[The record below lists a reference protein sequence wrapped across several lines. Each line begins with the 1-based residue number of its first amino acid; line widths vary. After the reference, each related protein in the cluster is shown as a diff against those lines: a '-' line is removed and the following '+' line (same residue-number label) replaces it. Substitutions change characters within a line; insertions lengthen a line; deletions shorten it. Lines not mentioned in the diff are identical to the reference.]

1 MGGGDV
7 CTVCHHSYKLHHHN
21 EVSHEEQSEE
31 VEVIDEETQR
41 RFLEAKDT
49 EEGKMIL
56 LSGCMQQRSAAI
68 EERKRL
74 TQQLHDTIIEL
85 GLTRSYAKLLENQ
98 IAVIEQRLEAEPGE
112 ESKDLREVKE
122 KLKNERIV
130 IQEALLKKVV

>member
-1 MGGGDV
+1 MSALIQ
-7 CTVCHHSYKLHHHN
+7 TALSPRNKT
-21 EVSHEEQSEE
+21 ESEE

-49 EEGKMIL
+49 EEGKRIL
-56 LSGCMQQRSAAI
+56 LSRCMQQRSAAI

-74 TQQLHDTIIEL
+74 TQQLHDTIVEL

-112 ESKDLREVKE
+112 ESKDLREE
-122 KLKNERIV
+122 LKNERIV